1 MTVTFQQRAAVG
13 TLGVV
18 HGGLLGVAGQSP
30 LHEHSEG

>member
-1 MTVTFQQRAAVG
+1 MAVTFQHLVAVG

-18 HGGLLGVAGQSP
+18 HGGLLGIAGQSP